1 MRVSLFH
8 NEKAGD
14 EEWSSGSLLNVIRA
28 AGHDAEVFTPD
39 EGGILQGLRTAPDL
53 VAIAGGDGTINTVAP
68 HLIGGGIPLTTL
80 PAGTANN
87 ISQSLGIDGPFEEL
101 IQGWTSARRQPFD
114 VGLARG
120 WWGEKLFFEALGFG
134 LFAGTMFAID
144 VEEQRDESE
153 FANSEEELKD
163 DLKKVLDTLTSH
175 EPELLEVNLDGTEQA
190 GYFFLVEAL
199 NIKQIGPNLRLAP
212 EADPSDGQLDLVLV
226 QKEHLPEL
234 TNYISDR
241 IAGRDSTPKLPVH
254 RTRSLKIA
262 SPPSLLHIDDKLIE
276 TPADLASD
284 TSQIEISVMPRALE
298 FLVPSIQNHESP

>member
-14 EEWSSGSLLNVIRA
+14 EEWSGESLLNAIRA
-28 AGHDAEVFTPD
+28 AGHYVELFTPD
-39 EGGILQGLRTAPDL
+39 ETGIRQGLRAAPDL
-53 VAIAGGDGTINTVAP
+53 VAIAGGDGTINSVAP
-68 HLIGGGIPLTTL
+68 NLIGSGIPLTTL

-101 IQGWTSARRQPFD
+101 IQGWSSAGHQPFD
-114 VGLARG
+114 VGHARG

-144 VEEQRDESE
+144 VKEQRDESD

-163 DLKKVLDTLTSH
+163 DLEKVLDTLTSH
-175 EPELLEVNLDGTEQA
+175 EPELFEVTLDGTEQA

-212 EADPSDGQLDLVLV
+212 DADPSDGQLDLVLV
-226 QKEHLPEL
+226 QRQDLPEL

-241 IAGRDSTPKLPVH
+241 IAGRNSTPKLPVH

-276 TPADLASD
+276 TPADLAPGS
-284 TSQIEISVMPRALE
+284 TRIEISVKHHALE
-298 FLVPSIQNHESP
+298 FLVPTVHNHK